1 MRLSAGAQAWLAA
14 FVQNYPLPPQAAS
27 QWQRVREKRPFET
40 QTLSFR
46 CSHCATHFLDI
57 CEALGPGRPG
67 GPSSAKKR
75 GSCPEAMPPQ
85 TKSRE
90 DYAVPLHALRWDA
103 PKGPWRLFHAG
114 TSPPFCQ
121 VWWCQASGTRLQ
133 HSRGVGAAS
142 MFDTSW
148 PPVPL
153 PKA

>member
-1 MRLSAGAQAWLAA
+1 M
-14 FVQNYPLPPQAAS
+14 
-27 QWQRVREKRPFET
+27 
-40 QTLSFR
+40 SFR

-114 TSPPFCQ
+114 TSPPFARSGG
-121 VWWCQASGTRLQ
+121 VRRRAPGFSTRAELVLQACLTLRGRLFPFPRL
-133 HSRGVGAAS
+133 SLAVGRFPEPHVGMQCNPNISIEGALRLS
-142 MFDTSW
+142 LFSFVD
-148 PPVPL
+148 L
-153 PKA
+153 